1 MKLNFWQ
8 WVGLILLVIGVAIY
22 IYQKKRPAATTTPGT
37 SSAPVVQPT
46 R

>member
-8 WVGLILLVIGVAIY
+8 WVGLVIVVVGVIALIY
-22 IYQKKRPAATTTPGT
+22 REKRKAPAADPNT
-37 SSAPVVQPT
+37 APVVQPT